1 MTTSPRCAAPL
12 ATGAGPHHE
21 VYALRYGHAV
31 RKPGDVFLSGDPHE
45 SPGEMD
51 YFVWLIRDEAG
62 REVVVDTGF
71 GAEAATR
78 RKRTLL
84 RPVDEALAR
93 MGVDC
98 RTVRD
103 VVITHMH
110 YDHAGN
116 LDLFPS
122 ARFHLQDTEMSF
134 STGRFMCHPVLSHAY
149 DVEDV
154 CCMVRRVYAGRVRF
168 HDGDAELAP
177 GISIH
182 RIGGHSHG
190 LMAVRVSTRRGHV
203 VLASDCTHYLAN
215 LQRRDPF
222 PALFNLGD
230 MLEGYDRLMEL
241 AGGSEDLIV
250 PGHDPLVMRMYPC
263 AGNLDDVVALHEAPR
278 GAATDRVSKVDRQV
292 AL

>member
-1 MTTSPRCAAPL
+1 MTTSPRRAVTV
-12 ATGAGPHHE
+12 ATDAGVHYE

-45 SPGEMD
+45 APGEMD
-51 YFVWLIRDEAG
+51 YFIWLIRGEDG
-62 REVVVDTGF
+62 REIVVDTGF
-71 GAEAATR
+71 GADAATR

-98 RTVRD
+98 RTVRE

-154 CCMVRRVYAGRVRF
+154 CCMVRRVYAGRVTF
-168 HDGDAELAP
+168 HDGDADLAA
-177 GISIH
+177 GISLH

-190 LMAVRVSTRRGHV
+190 LMAVRVLTRRGPV

-215 LQRRDPF
+215 LRRRDPF

-230 MLEGYDRLMEL
+230 VLEGYDRLIDL
-241 AGGSEDLIV
+241 ANGSENRII
-250 PGHDPLVMRMYPC
+250 PGHDPLVMRMYPRV
-263 AGNLDDVVALHEAPR
+263 GDLDDVLALHEAPQD
-278 GAATDRVSKVDRQV
+278 AANV
-292 AL
+292 